1 MILGASGENIYPEEI
16 ESVINN
22 MEGVTESIVVE
33 RNGRL
38 VALVQPIDG
47 FIDWDKE
54 SEECILEKLAEWKS
68 KVLKIVNRNVNK
80 TSQVSSVEVM
90 KEPFEKTA
98 TMKIRRFKY
107 KDKAPTV

>member
-22 MEGVTESIVVE
+22 IEGVTESIVVE

-54 SEECILEKLAEWKS
+54 SEERILEKLPRCKWSGFWPILVALLWANC
-68 KVLKIVNRNVNK
+68 VDDCAGN
-80 TSQVSSVEVM
+80 
-90 KEPFEKTA
+90 
-98 TMKIRRFKY
+98 
-107 KDKAPTV
+107 